1 MRPFETRFSTTEYCS
16 NKIGR
21 GRTRDVKQTHL
32 ALICPMF
39 QTRLRLLIRLLL
51 VLVSVGALS
60 SAPHSLRAEAQRVV
74 NLELVL
80 LIDVSA
86 SVDDREYALQAKGL
100 GAAFADPNVLNAI
113 QSIARGGMAVSVIQW
128 ANCENQK
135 RAIDWTLL
143 RNKEDALA
151 FAAQLLSMPRLIHG
165 GHTAIGDALAFAGAD
180 LGANGY
186 AGLRRVID
194 VSGDGRS
201 NDGNSLSK
209 AREMVLS
216 DGIVINAL
224 AILNE
229 IPLLGNYFRDHL
241 IGGAG
246 AFLITAADYTDFARA
261 IRLKLEQEIRA
272 APVANKSV
280 PESGRKQATAWTR

>member
-1 MRPFETRFSTTEYCS
+1 MFEYRHSF
-16 NKIGR
+16 
-21 GRTRDVKQTHL
+21 
-32 ALICPMF
+32 P
-39 QTRLRLLIRLLL
+39 IRLLL
-51 VLVSVGALS
+51 VLASLGVLS
-60 SAPHSLRAEAQRVV
+60 SAPLSPRAETQRVV

-86 SVDDREYALQAKGL
+86 SVDNREYTLQAKGL
-100 GAAFADPNVLNAI
+100 GTAFAAPNVLNAI
-113 QSIARGGMAVSVIQW
+113 ESISRGGMAVSVIQW
-128 ANCENQK
+128 ANFENQK

-180 LGANGY
+180 LGGNAY

-194 VSGDGRS
+194 ISGDGRS
-201 NDGNSLSK
+201 NDGSSLSK
-209 AREMVLS
+209 ARETVLS

-246 AFLITAADYTDFARA
+246 AFLITASDYSDFARA

-272 APVANKSV
+272 APVADWRL
-280 PESGRKQATAWTR
+280 PESGRKQATASMR